1 MVIDRLSIRDR
12 PSGQPVMHQ
21 KWGKLLFMHWRIDAD
36 LLRPL
41 IPAGLEIDTF
51 DGSAWIA
58 IVPFTMWDIR
68 AFPPYVPPLPGL
80 NAMHELNVRTYVH
93 LNGTPGVWFFSL
105 DCNNAAAVLGAR
117 TFYYLPYYNAE
128 ITLEQRNST
137 ISYSLKR
144 TDEPVANFEAT
155 WNIGVPLPTSK
166 EDSLEFFLTERYCLF
181 SEHKGNLYQS
191 RIHHQSWP
199 LQSATL
205 DGHSSTMIEVLNLPE
220 PDKFHCSTTPKQS
233 RSTSGCFKNNNCACS
248 YSETPRIIRS
258 GRGPCPRLAE
268 AILARS
274 QVRNRWKSG
283 DRVPFLT

>member
-1 MVIDRLSIRDR
+1 MVIDRLSIRER

-41 IPAGLEIDTF
+41 VPDDLEIDTF

-68 AFPPYVPPLPGL
+68 AFPPYVPPVPCL

-117 TFYYLPYYNAE
+117 TFYHLPYYNAQ
-128 ITLEQRNST
+128 ITLEQHTST

-144 TDEPVANFEAT
+144 TDEPVAGFKAT
-155 WNIGVPLPTSK
+155 WNIGSPLPTANEHSI
-166 EDSLEFFLTERYCLF
+166 EFFLTERYCLF
-181 SEHKGNLYQS
+181 SQHKGNLYQS

-199 LQSATL
+199 LQTATL
-205 DGHSSTMIEVLNLPE
+205 NTHSSTMIEVLNLRDPSDV
-220 PDKFHCSTTPKQS
+220 PLLH
-233 RSTSGCFKNNNCACS
+233 
-248 YSETPRIIRS
+248 Y
-258 GRGPCPRLAE
+258 AE
-268 AILARS
+268 AIAVDIWIIQR
-274 QVRNRWKSG
+274 Q
-283 DRVPFLT
+283 